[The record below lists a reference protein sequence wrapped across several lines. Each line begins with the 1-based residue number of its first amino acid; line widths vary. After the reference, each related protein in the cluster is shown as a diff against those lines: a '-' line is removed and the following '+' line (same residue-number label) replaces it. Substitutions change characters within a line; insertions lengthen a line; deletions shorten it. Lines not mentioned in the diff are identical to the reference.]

1 MIDVSRIKLY
11 TQPEE
16 GTLKRRSVTTAM
28 RKLDRWQTGQGDF
41 PSKKSLICG
50 GGGGRRVAVASS
62 HFSLS
67 LAFASAERR
76 YLAGVLCICMCV

>member
-1 MIDVSRIKLY
+1 MIDVSRTKLY

-16 GTLKRRSVTTAM
+16 GTLKSRSVTTAM
-28 RKLDRWQTGQGDF
+28 RKLERWQTGQGDF
-41 PSKKSLICG
+41 PSKKSLKCG
-50 GGGGRRVAVASS
+50 VGGRVAVASS

-76 YLAGVLCICMCV
+76 YLAGALCICVFV